1 MKSTFNIIFFIKK
14 DRIPKNGDYNIFCR
28 VRLGTQKFSFSTKIT
43 TKLENWDTKSNK
55 VIGRNSV
62 ANKIN
67 SDLANVSST
76 INKIH
81 DRFKIEEKTYSLND
95 IKNEY
100 LGLNKRDHFLLE
112 TYDKHIEKVK
122 LMIGKEYS
130 ISTWKK
136 YKTTKTHLTNHLNC
150 NYNREDITFKELDY
164 NFIYEFD
171 YYLQSKNIGQNSRGK
186 YINNVKQ
193 LINIALN
200 NEWITINPFRN
211 FKVKIIPPDREFLSS
226 TELLEIC
233 NKKFEIDR
241 LEQIKDAFLFCC
253 YTGLAYIDVKN
264 LLLEDISTGEDGNQ
278 WIRKNRTKTNT
289 LSRIP
294 LLPIPEE
301 ILEKYNDHPLR
312 VIKGHVLPLPSNQKT
327 NAYLKEIA
335 AICKIKKNLTFHMA
349 RHTFATTVTLTNDV
363 PLETVSKM
371 LGHKDL
377 KTTQHYAKIIDK
389 KISNDMMNLKNK
401 LQ

>member
-1 MKSTFNIIFFIKK
+1 MKKTFNIIFFIKK

-28 VRLGTQKFSFSTKIT
+28 VRLGVQKFSFSTKIT
-43 TKLENWDTKSNK
+43 TKIENWDTTSNR
-55 VIGRNSV
+55 VTGRNNV
-62 ANKIN
+62 ANKTN
-67 SDLANVSST
+67 NELASVSSA

-81 DRFKIEEKTYSLND
+81 DRFRIEEKAYTLND

-100 LGLNKRDHFLLE
+100 LGLNKRDHFLIE
-112 TYDKHIEKVK
+112 TYSKHIEKVK
-122 LMIGKEYS
+122 SMLGKEYS

-136 YKTTKTHLTNHLNC
+136 YKTTKTHLTNYLER
-150 NYNREDITFKELDY
+150 NYNKEDISFKELDY
-164 NFIYEFD
+164 NFIFEFD
-171 YYLQSKNIGQNSRGK
+171 YYLQSNDIAQNSRGK

-193 LINIALN
+193 LINIALSN
-200 NEWITINPFRN
+200 DWITINPFRN
-211 FKVKIIPPDREFLSS
+211 FKVKITPPDREFLTSN
-226 TELLEIC
+226 ELLEIY
-233 NKKFEIDR
+233 NKEFEIDR

-264 LLLEDISTGEDGNQ
+264 LFIKDITIGEDGNK

-294 LLPIPEE
+294 LLPIPEN
-301 ILEKYNDHPLR
+301 IIEKYNEHPLR
-312 VIKGHVLPLPSNQKT
+312 TIKGHILPLPSNQKT

-349 RHTFATTVTLTNDV
+349 RHTFATTITLTNGV
-363 PLETVSKM
+363 PIETVSKM

-377 KTTQHYAKIIDK
+377 KTTQHYAKILDK
-389 KISNDMMNLKNK
+389 KISNDMMDLKNK
-401 LQ
+401 LG